1 MKIRNISLQSK
12 VDVKLF
18 HLAIGN
24 FDGVHLGHQ
33 QIINT
38 LVKNAKKN
46 DKLTARLIFNPH
58 PRRFVSKDLERY
70 QIIS

>member
-12 VDVKLF
+12 VDVRLLY
-18 HLAIGN
+18 LAIGN

-38 LVKNAKKN
+38 LVNNAKKN
-46 DKLTARLIFNPH
+46 DKLCCNIKLQSTPTKILF
-58 PRRFVSKDLERY
+58 
-70 QIIS
+70 